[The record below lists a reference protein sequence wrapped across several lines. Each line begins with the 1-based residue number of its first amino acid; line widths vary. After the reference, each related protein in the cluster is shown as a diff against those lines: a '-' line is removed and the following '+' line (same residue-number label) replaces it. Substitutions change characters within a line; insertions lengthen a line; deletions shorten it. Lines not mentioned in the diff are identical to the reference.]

1 VGGGAHTHIIR
12 SLCVRIHPAP
22 PPVRGIL
29 RKSEIQGPV
38 SFASIKTPTW
48 VNVEVLTP
56 RPMTMQLHIADG
68 RQLQARVP
76 AGNAPYFH
84 VRIPKRPNLFLSAQL
99 PLTVEAARATGAL
112 PLVGLPGK
120 KRKRGRRTNEL
131 RVCKHCRLLQRGRQ
145 DKKKVATTAVA
156 TPASTAQNRYR
167 IQQYQA
173 GALNQ
178 GVHMVPRRGSADHW
192 CGLQPCSDSHK
203 LYGPHFLE
211 ILRARLIKRPARNK
225 SMDAFTKLS
234 AHLAGLPLLPKRVT
248 NTHLKDLFEKQ
259 FRRSSCA
266 RAVQRQH
273 ELCHRAEAAGLE
285 EHEVIMR
292 KWTTGVWTSD
302 EKPIPA
308 AGRFLHVRA
317 LSGRFLETTSDA
329 DPTEEQWQQRST
341 SLVYQR
347 KSMTLFTWR
356 LKLSA
361 STDTVLVW
369 KTELSRSNRAK
380 AIRRMQRMHNVEWS
394 PEIRWTKI

>member
-1 VGGGAHTHIIR
+1 MGGGAHTHTHIIR
-12 SLCVRIHPAP
+12 SLCFRIHPAP

-84 VRIPKRPNLFLSAQL
+84 VRIPKRPNLFLPAQL

-112 PLVGLPGK
+112 PLVGVPGK

-178 GVHMVPRRGSADHW
+178 GAHMVPRRGSADHW

-203 LYGPHFLE
+203 LYGPHFWE
-211 ILRARLIKRPARNK
+211 ILRARLFKRPARNK

-234 AHLAGLPLLPKRVT
+234 AHLLYSSEHWISIFLLLLLHERQEMLTYVMRHATGLQHPNTGFQIKFRTSPATAATHRMLVT
-248 NTHLKDLFEKQ
+248 RRTAHHGYSPASIYHLVH
-259 FRRSSCA
+259 S
-266 RAVQRQH
+266 
-273 ELCHRAEAAGLE
+273 
-285 EHEVIMR
+285 
-292 KWTTGVWTSD
+292 
-302 EKPIPA
+302 
-308 AGRFLHVRA
+308 
-317 LSGRFLETTSDA
+317 
-329 DPTEEQWQQRST
+329 
-341 SLVYQR
+341 
-347 KSMTLFTWR
+347 
-356 LKLSA
+356 
-361 STDTVLVW
+361 
-369 KTELSRSNRAK
+369 
-380 AIRRMQRMHNVEWS
+380 
-394 PEIRWTKI
+394 